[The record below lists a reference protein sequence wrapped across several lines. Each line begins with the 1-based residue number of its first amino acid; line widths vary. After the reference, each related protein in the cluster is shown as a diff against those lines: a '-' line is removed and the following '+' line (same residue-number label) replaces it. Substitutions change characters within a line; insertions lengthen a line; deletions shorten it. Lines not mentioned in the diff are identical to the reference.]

1 MSNQNL
7 IKAEQHKQDIR
18 SALERLRSAIRI
30 KVHPREQAHFLDV
43 VDRIQE
49 FVMKEAGEIDQI
61 QGQITRTKDTTRRLM
76 RSKPVDMV
84 QLLNELDGIEQ
95 DVVEFFTLLSQN
107 GPAPSGASGSP

>member
-1 MSNQNL
+1 MSNNNTV
-7 IKAEQHKQDIR
+7 KAQQHKQDIK

-76 RSKPVDMV
+76 RTRPIDMV
-84 QLLNELDGIEQ
+84 QLLNELDGLEQ
-95 DVVEFFTLLSQN
+95 DVVQFFTLL
-107 GPAPSGASGSP
+107 ASGNPGAPPH